1 MHDNR
6 QNHGRELPDPSSI
19 MELSTAYWA
28 SQTLLTANRIGLFAE
43 LAAEPRSAE
52 MLARSLGT
60 EPRPTELLLNACV
73 ALGLL
78 QQRDNG
84 YVASPLASAFLVP
97 GSPGYLGNA
106 ISYSDNLYETWGK
119 LEQALREGKPPMPAE
134 EYTGEDEEKTR
145 HFVYGMHDR
154 AKGIGQAMVT
164 MVDLSDR
171 RQMLDVGGGP
181 GTYSSLFVQRHSKL
195 RSRVLD
201 LPGVVAI
208 ASEIIASLGVSDR
221 VETLPGHYLD
231 SDYPE
236 GNDVVLI
243 SGVFHRETEADCR
256 QLIEKARDSLVPG
269 GLLIVSDVFSDEGGA
284 GPLFATLFG
293 LNMMLTAPNGG
304 VHADRDV
311 ARWMTAAGFE
321 ETVIKSFPPPMPHRM
336 VTGIKV

>member
-1 MHDNR
+1 MHDDGQSRN
-6 QNHGRELPDPSSI
+6 LPDPSSI

-43 LAAEPRSAE
+43 LGDEPRSVE
-52 MLARSLGT
+52 SMARSLGVQ
-60 EPRPTELLLNACV
+60 PRPLELLLKACV

-78 QQRDNG
+78 EQRDNG

-106 ISYSDNLYETWGK
+106 ISYSDNLYATWGK

-154 AKGIGQAMVT
+154 AMGIGRAMVA
-164 MVDLSDR
+164 MVDLSGR

-181 GTYSSLFVQRHSKL
+181 GTYSALFAQRHPRL

-201 LPGVVAI
+201 LPGVAAI
-208 ASEIIASLGVSDR
+208 AAEIIAQLGVSDR
-221 VETLPGHYLD
+221 VEPLPGHYLE
-231 SDYPE
+231 SDYPA

-256 QLIEKARDSLVPG
+256 RLIHKARDSLAPG
-269 GLLIVSDVFSDEGGA
+269 GLLIVSDVFSDAGGT

-311 ARWMTAAGFE
+311 ETWMQEAGFG
-321 ETVIKSFPPPMPHRM
+321 ETVVKAFPPPMPHRM
-336 VTGIKV
+336 VTGVKP